1 MLAVHHL
8 RRLLVLLATTLIA
21 LIAPMSVAH
30 AEDGYR
36 YWSYFHWDGSQWA
49 YAQTGADSTTPAD
62 GTVEGWRFATA
73 GATPRTPRAAG
84 DFASICAAAPP
95 EEGRKRVAVV
105 VDQGTPEDAPPG
117 DTPDGAVRGTCV
129 VAAPEANAAQ
139 VVGAVA
145 AVRTE
150 QGVIC
155 GLGGYPATAC
165 IETINLT
172 TTPVD
177 QPLEL
182 QVQPPVGSTAA
193 SINGP
198 AQPAGPAG
206 QAAGNPV
213 PVVIGAALV
222 VVLAG
227 GGVWLARRNRAA

>member
-1 MLAVHHL
+1 MPAVHYL
-8 RRLLVLLATTLIA
+8 PRLLIIVVTAFIA

-36 YWSYFHWDGSQWA
+36 YWSYFQWDGSQWA
-49 YAQTGADSTTPAD
+49 YAQAGADSTIPAD
-62 GTVEGWRFATA
+62 GSVEGWRFATA

-84 DFASICAAAPP
+84 DFANICAAAPA

-105 VDQGTPEDAPPG
+105 IDQGTPEDAPPG
-117 DTPDGAVRGTCV
+117 DTPDGVVRGTCV
-129 VAAPEANAAQ
+129 VAAPEATGTQ

-165 IETINLT
+165 IDTITLT
-172 TTPVD
+172 TTPAD

-182 QVQPPVGSTAA
+182 QVQPPVGSAA
-193 SINGP
+193 SNNGAP
-198 AQPAGPAG
+198 QPAD
-206 QAAGNPV
+206 QAGNPL
-213 PVVIGAALV
+213 PVIVGAAIV